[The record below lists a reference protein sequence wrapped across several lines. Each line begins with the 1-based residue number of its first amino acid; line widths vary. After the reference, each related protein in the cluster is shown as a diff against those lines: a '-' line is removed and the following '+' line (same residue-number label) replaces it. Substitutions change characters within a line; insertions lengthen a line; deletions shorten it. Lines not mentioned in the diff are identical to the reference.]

1 MGGIRRWMYVR
12 KFLVE
17 VEVSLHVKSNAN
29 QIVPKVNIRRGTKH
43 PAFFISHNHL

>member
-17 VEVSLHVKSNAN
+17 VEVEVSLHVKSIAN
-29 QIVPKVNIRRGTKH
+29 QIVSKVYIRRC
-43 PAFFISHNHL
+43 I